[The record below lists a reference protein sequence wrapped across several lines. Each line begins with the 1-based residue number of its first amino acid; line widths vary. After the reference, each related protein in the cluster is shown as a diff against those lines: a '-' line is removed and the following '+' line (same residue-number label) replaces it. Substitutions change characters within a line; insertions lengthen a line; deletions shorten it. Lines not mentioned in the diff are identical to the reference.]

1 MKLIKRLSAD
11 IACNI
16 DEAREKIR
24 TAYALKAECPE
35 AAAWY
40 REMAAAHINFNT
52 NGHAVVKKLI
62 EGYKASEEYKRNP
75 AYADGMIAA
84 WEAVHNDLI
93 AKTAEVKAMIDGWK

>member
-52 NGHAVVKKLI
+52 NGHAVVKKLMSPPAREAWI
-62 EGYKASEEYKRNP
+62 EMGRRTSSRRTCSSRLPRGRRGLK
-75 AYADGMIAA
+75 
-84 WEAVHNDLI
+84 
-93 AKTAEVKAMIDGWK
+93 